1 MDCRVYSDEMIDSMR
16 NHLEIINGQ
25 IITYPKFVFL
35 CGKAY
40 ENDMY
45 DSSNRG
51 VIDRYIKGQTDN
63 IFIVLSEKLWED
75 SFDSN
80 IDLLTFEDFLAEV
93 SDCIILLVESPG
105 SFCELGAFAY
115 ADKLFSDKLI
125 LVIDKKYENDKSFII
140 TGPTSKALKDGSEVV
155 YAALDGT
162 GLLSSSGLRD
172 MLNKKISELSSRHS
186 SMNKKLPNLDENKI
200 VLSSFIIEIL
210 ELIRILQPVDRR
222 ALLEIYKTVK
232 NFKSFTFV
240 KKNGDRFHNEI
251 KFDYILKL
259 LQVTNLIQID
269 KNVISSNIP
278 VKTPNL
284 MFNYKTRS
292 ENQERSRLL
301 CRKYRYCG
309 GAK

>member
-1 MDCRVYSDEMIDSMR
+1 MDCRVYSDEMINSMR
-16 NHLEIINGQ
+16 NHLEMINGQ

-35 CGKAY
+35 CGAAY
-40 ENDMY
+40 EPDMY
-45 DSSNRG
+45 NVSNRG
-51 VIDRYIKGQTDN
+51 VIDRYIKGKTDN

-125 LVIDKKYENDKSFII
+125 LVIDKNYENDKSFII
-140 TGPTSKALKDGSEVV
+140 TGPTAKARKDGSSVV
-155 YAALDGT
+155 YAALDGS
-162 GLLSSSGLRD
+162 GLLSSDGLRD
-172 MLNKKISELSSRHS
+172 VLNKKISELLSRHS
-186 SMNKKLPNLDENKI
+186 NINRRLPNLDENKI
-200 VLSSFIIEIL
+200 VLSSFIIEML
-210 ELIRILQPVDRR
+210 ELIRIIQPVDRR
-222 ALLEIYKTVK
+222 DLLEIYKTVK

-240 KKNGDRFHNEI
+240 KKNEESFHNEI

-259 LQVTNLIQID
+259 LQVTNLIHID
-269 KNVISSNIP
+269 GNVISSKLP
-278 VKTPNL
+278 ARTPNL
-284 MFNYKTRS
+284 MFNYKTRA

-309 GAK
+309 GVK

>member
-1 MDCRVYSDEMIDSMR
+1 M
-16 NHLEIINGQ
+16 
-25 IITYPKFVFL
+25 
-35 CGKAY
+35 
-40 ENDMY
+40 
-45 DSSNRG
+45 
-51 VIDRYIKGQTDN
+51 
-63 IFIVLSEKLWED
+63 
-75 SFDSN
+75 
-80 IDLLTFEDFLAEV
+80 
-93 SDCIILLVESPG
+93 
-105 SFCELGAFAY
+105 
-115 ADKLFSDKLI
+115 LI
-125 LVIDKKYENDKSFII
+125 QFNF
-140 TGPTSKALKDGSEVV
+140 
-155 YAALDGT
+155 
-162 GLLSSSGLRD
+162 
-172 MLNKKISELSSRHS
+172 
-186 SMNKKLPNLDENKI
+186 
-200 VLSSFIIEIL
+200 
-210 ELIRILQPVDRR
+210 
-222 ALLEIYKTVK
+222 K